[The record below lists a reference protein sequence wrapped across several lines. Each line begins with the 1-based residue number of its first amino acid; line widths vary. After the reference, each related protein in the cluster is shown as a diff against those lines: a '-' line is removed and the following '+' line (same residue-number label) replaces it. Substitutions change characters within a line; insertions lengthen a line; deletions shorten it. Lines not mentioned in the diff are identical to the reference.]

1 MEPFIRDYPN
11 NRLLL
16 ASGEQV
22 SRASPGHR
30 AVRLD
35 GSPVSDVEHRE
46 ISDRDRAA
54 DLAALLAEPI
64 SWSSPALPRALAIRC
79 WARAAGT
86 AGAYVPEAL
95 EDLAD
100 DPRDLPALLGAAA
113 VVALDRHDAA
123 PGGGCYGGYPRGPS
137 WAGDT
142 LVWDT
147 SVAVTLRVCG
157 FVDGAELWRV
167 EIHGEHSERQRAAE
181 YALAPP
187 ADHPVDDTGWVITS
201 RVVLGASGTPITIY
215 NMQERQ

>member
-1 MEPFIRDYPN
+1 MAPFRDYPE
-11 NRLLL
+11 NRILL

-22 SRASPGHR
+22 SRPSPWHR

-35 GSPVSDVEHRE
+35 GSPVSDAEDRE

-64 SWSSPALPRALAIRC
+64 SWSSPALPRAIAIRC
-79 WARAAGT
+79 WARAAGA

-123 PGGGCYGGYPRGPS
+123 GDRGPSPRGPS
-137 WAGDT
+137 WSDAT

-157 FVDGAELWRV
+157 FDGAELWRV
-167 EIHGEHSERQRAAE
+167 EIYGDHSQRQSAAE
-181 YALAPP
+181 YAIAHP
-187 ADHPVDDTGWVITS
+187 AEPSDDGTGAEGG
-201 RVVLGASGTPITIY
+201 R
-215 NMQERQ
+215 